1 MTQSAPR
8 VASPLLAHL
17 VGSVPLADP
26 TAVFHKVG
34 ADLGPYIR
42 SLPDGETGRRADWIG
57 FVRRG
62 LGRNPAFEKDTDV
75 GLFQFKQWD
84 GKVVMEWPLL
94 RFVAGANR
102 SGVAFETGYADNAIA
117 SYQAFAAARTAGR
130 IPAGVKF
137 QVCAATP
144 LAIAYMYVTPKD
156 QADFTAAYS
165 AHLVS
170 EIAKIAAALPH
181 DDLAFQWD
189 VCQEVLMWEGFFTQP
204 ADYQDAILGS
214 LAHIGNAVPSGI
226 ELGYHLCYGS
236 PADEHCVIPKD
247 LGVTVAMA
255 NGIFARLKRPIRYLH
270 LPVPQDR
277 SDADY
282 VRPLADL
289 ALPEGAQFY
298 LGCVHA
304 NDPAGNAQR
313 LAQAQRFTRVAGI
326 GSECGWGRADPA
338 KLDAIIAAHKSLIGA

>member
-117 SYQAFAAARTAGR
+117 SYQAFAAAFV
-130 IPAGVKF
+130 P
-137 QVCAATP
+137 
-144 LAIAYMYVTPKD
+144 
-156 QADFTAAYS
+156 
-165 AHLVS
+165 
-170 EIAKIAAALPH
+170 
-181 DDLAFQWD
+181 DLHSD
-189 VCQEVLMWEGFFTQP
+189 VLTERN
-204 ADYQDAILGS
+204 I
-214 LAHIGNAVPSGI
+214 
-226 ELGYHLCYGS
+226 
-236 PADEHCVIPKD
+236 
-247 LGVTVAMA
+247 
-255 NGIFARLKRPIRYLH
+255 
-270 LPVPQDR
+270 
-277 SDADY
+277 
-282 VRPLADL
+282 
-289 ALPEGAQFY
+289 
-298 LGCVHA
+298 
-304 NDPAGNAQR
+304 
-313 LAQAQRFTRVAGI
+313 
-326 GSECGWGRADPA
+326 GRA
-338 KLDAIIAAHKSLIGA
+338 